1 MPEANSLQII
11 AENYGL
17 PGMVLA
23 SVVLFLAFLAWVIKS
38 GPAWI
43 IAIRGDNQSRKKTPD
58 YPAPRRTNRP
68 GMMTTAF
75 TRDEVAKGRAASDE
89 IVDLKLQPIKDAL
102 ERGDERL
109 DTLELYTKEQ
119 FEEDKKIRASISK
132 IKGRLIALEAAHK
145 IRAGIDPGASM
156 PPEDEDADSIA

>member
-43 IAIRGDNQSRKKTPD
+43 TAIRGEGQSRKKTPD
-58 YPAPRRTNRP
+58 YPAPTRTARP
-68 GMMTTAF
+68 GVMTTAY
-75 TRDEVAKGRAASDE
+75 TREEVAKGRAETDE
-89 IVDLKLQPIKDAL
+89 KVDLKLQPLKDAL

-109 DTLELYTKEQ
+109 DKLETHTKEQ
-119 FEEDKKIRASISK
+119 FEEDKNIRASISK
-132 IKGRLIALEAAHK
+132 IKQRLVAIEAGLKAGAGR
-145 IRAGIDPGASM
+145 DPTVS
-156 PPEDEDADSIA
+156 PTDDDADSIA